1 MRATPVTVAPLSI
14 GRAHAAPVVHDLAL
28 PAFDARIRSSSADQV
43 KALERLLAE
52 WGLGASMTRARE
64 ALAAHAR
71 S

>member
-1 MRATPVTVAPLSI
+1 
-14 GRAHAAPVVHDLAL
+14 VVHDLAL